1 MKFITFVAL
10 VAFMAAGAQAG
21 GEAGLGG
28 RSPQG
33 LSQRSAGQLAGP
45 DPGRWGL
52 PTSFGG
58 PWTVGHRAFDAGI
71 DDRTARSDQRGEA
84 SARVAACQPSGLL
97 PAAQSPLTSRWRPR
111 AGGGG
116 RGSTSRRGSA
126 SAPECWLCAGALPRP
141 PALRRSAP
149 ALPQQLAVPS
159 CLPPPC

>member
-1 MKFITFVAL
+1 MKFITVVAL

-58 PWTVGHRAFDAGI
+58 PWIVGHRAFDA
-71 DDRTARSDQRGEA
+71 
-84 SARVAACQPSGLL
+84 
-97 PAAQSPLTSRWRPR
+97 
-111 AGGGG
+111 
-116 RGSTSRRGSA
+116 RGSTIGRRAAISA
-126 SAPECWLCAGALPRP
+126 ARP
-141 PALRRSAP
+141 AP
-149 ALPQQLAVPS
+149 AWRPASLPACSQRLS
-159 CLPPPC
+159 LL